1 MLPLVNAKYNAR
13 ACSGASFAPSS
24 NGNQQIAINMEI
36 VDGEYAGESIAW
48 IATFHDTPDKNGVT
62 GSERNIQSLQYMG
75 WQGDDLAELVD
86 ITDEQARALLPEIV
100 SIVCEPD
107 TYEGKTRLKVK
118 WVNKPGG
125 RFAFKEP
132 VSKNDLR
139 SFAAQM
145 KSTVKAV
152 RASNGGTPAKA
163 PAAGGGNA
171 KGWAG
176 NTSAVGGSSP
186 EPKPGDVD
194 DIPFASCALADEPS
208 ALARVVR

>member
-1 MLPLVNAKYNAR
+1 MLPMINAKYNAR

-36 VDGEYAGESIAW
+36 VDGEFAGESIAW

-75 WQGDDLAELVD
+75 WAGDDLAELVD
-86 ITDEQARALLPEIV
+86 ISDEQARKLLPEVV

-107 TYEGKTRLKVK
+107 TYDGKTRLKVK

-145 KSTVKAV
+145 KSTVKSV
-152 RASNGGTPAKA
+152 RATNGGPKPTAN
-163 PAAGGGNA
+163 G
-171 KGWAG
+171 
-176 NTSAVGGSSP
+176 AVPGGSGS

-194 DIPFASCALADEPS
+194 DIPFASCDVAHEPT
-208 ALARVVR
+208 AIARVLR